1 MTPRALLSLS
11 AKIAAFLALG
21 LVLYAQQSMS
31 RPDPSIARHVGV
43 GGVR

>member
-11 AKIAAFLALG
+11 AKIAAFIALG

-31 RPDPSIARHVGV
+31 RQAPQTEPVGV